1 MPEYFALLP
10 AAGVGARMGVDQP
23 KQYLDIAGRPMLWH
37 AIQAFERHPAI
48 ARVYVAIAPEDGYW
62 DAYDWSACA
71 KLRLLRRGGATRAET
86 VLNSLNAMAGE
97 VAPDDWILVHDA
109 ARPCVSRA
117 LLDRLL
123 AEVSNDRVGGILAQ
137 PVADTLKRADAAGR
151 IAQTVPRA
159 AMWGAQTP
167 QMFHHALLLKALA
180 HAGTEVTD
188 EASALEAIGLMPKL
202 VESDLSNLKVT
213 YPRDLE
219 VAAWLLARAEG
230 GTS

>member
-48 ARVYVAIAPEDGYW
+48 ARVYVAIAPGDGYW
-62 DAYDWSACA
+62 DGYDWTACG

-86 VLNSLNAMAGE
+86 VLNSLRAIAAE

-109 ARPCVSRA
+109 ARPCVSQA

-123 AEVSNDRVGGILAQ
+123 AEVSDDPVGGILAQ
-137 PVADTLKRADAAGR
+137 PIADTLKRADAAGR

-167 QMFHHALLLKALA
+167 QMFHHALLLKALE

-188 EASALEAIGLMPKL
+188 EASALEALGLAPKL
-202 VESDLSNLKVT
+202 VESDMSNLKVT

-219 VAAWLLARAEG
+219 VAAWLLTRAAA
-230 GTS
+230 SA

>member
-10 AAGVGARMGVDQP
+10 AAGVGARMGVEHP

-48 ARVYVAIAPEDGYW
+48 ARIYVAIAPEDGYW
-62 DAYDWSACA
+62 ETYDWPGCA
-71 KLRLLRRGGATRAET
+71 KLHLLRRGGATRAET
-86 VLNSLNAMAGE
+86 VLNSLRAMAGE

-137 PVADTLKRADAAGR
+137 PVADTLKRADAVGR

-159 AMWGAQTP
+159 SMWGAQTP
-167 QMFHHALLLKALA
+167 QMFHHALLLKALE

-188 EASALEAIGLMPKL
+188 EASALEALGLAPKL

-230 GTS
+230 GTP